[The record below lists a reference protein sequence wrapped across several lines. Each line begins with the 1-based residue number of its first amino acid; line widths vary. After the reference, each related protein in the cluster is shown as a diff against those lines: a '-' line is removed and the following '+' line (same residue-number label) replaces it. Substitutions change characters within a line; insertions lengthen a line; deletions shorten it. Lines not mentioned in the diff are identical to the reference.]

1 MIREGLKMD
10 EMGIIPVVLT
20 IAGSDSG
27 GGAGIEADIKTL
39 SSLYVHGA
47 CAITSVTSQNT
58 TGVQSAYGVPPTVV
72 SDQMDAVC
80 TDMDVRWAK
89 TGMLSS
95 ADIVRAVADRVK
107 MYGLKIVVDPVMAA
121 EAGGVLLEQDAV
133 SILKDELLPIS
144 YAVTPNIIEAEILSG
159 MSITTREDAME
170 AAKAIASLGLKAVI
184 ITGGHSDGVDLV
196 YDSVTDE
203 FTEVS
208 GKLIEGGTHGSGCTY
223 SSALTAYLARGYSL
237 QDAAIGAKEFVE
249 YGILLSKNIGKG
261 VGPVNQ
267 MGYLHTM
274 AAKESVLR
282 NAEEAVRML
291 EDDVNFASL
300 VAEVGCNI
308 AMAIP
313 HAREVKDVAAVNGRI
328 VKLQGKP
335 KVVGCVSMGASSH
348 VARIVLAA
356 MEFDPSMR
364 AAVNIY
370 YSKNVLAI
378 CEDMGLTISSF
389 SRQEEPEDTHTMDW
403 GVTYAIDSY
412 GRVPVI
418 IYDEGGVGKE
428 PMVRVLGRD
437 AVEVAGIA
445 LEIAARL
452 TKEQA

>member
-1 MIREGLKMD
+1 MIREGLNMD

-39 SSLYVHGA
+39 ASLYVHGT

-58 TGVQSAYGVPPTVV
+58 TGVQSAYELPPAVV
-72 SDQMDAVC
+72 SDQVDAVC

-107 MYGLKIVVDPVMAA
+107 KYDLKVVVDPVMAA
-121 EAGGVLLEQDAV
+121 EVGGDLLEQDAV
-133 SILKDELLPIS
+133 SVLKDELLPMS
-144 YAVTPNIIEAEILSG
+144 YAVTPNISEAEVLSG

-170 AAKAIASLGLKAVI
+170 AAKAIASLGVNAVI
-184 ITGGHSDGVDLV
+184 ITGGHSDGVDIV
-196 YDSVTDE
+196 YDSVTDA
-203 FTEVS
+203 FTEVP

-223 SSALTAYLARGYSL
+223 SSALTAYLARGHSL

-267 MGYLHTM
+267 MGYLQTM

-282 NAEEAVRML
+282 NTEEAVRML
-291 EDDVNFASL
+291 EDDANFASL

-308 AMAIP
+308 AMAVP
-313 HAREVKDVAAVNGRI
+313 YAREVKDVAAVNGRI

-335 KVVGCVSMGASSH
+335 KVVGCVSLGASSH
-348 VARIVLAA
+348 VARIVLAT
-356 MEFDPSMR
+356 MEFDPNMR
-364 AAVNIY
+364 AAVNIC

-437 AVEVAGIA
+437 AVEVAGIV
-445 LEIAARL
+445 LEIAERL